1 MSQVHE
7 GGCLCRR
14 VRYRTSIRPLRT
26 LVCHCT
32 FCQKMTG
39 SASYAESMFPIDA
52 VQFDGDTMHRYDHR
66 SDGSGKHVHLHFCA
80 TCGTTVTLTF
90 ERWPQYRAISRGT
103 FDDPNWV
110 SVDANIW
117 TRSAQSGVALP
128 ALVDCFDRGR
138 VALDGAPE
146 MAQRF
151 DAPVMAR
158 GDREA

>member
-1 MSQVHE
+1 MSDVHQ

-14 VRYRTSIRPLRT
+14 VRYRTSGQPLRT

-39 SASYAESMFPIDA
+39 SSSYAESMFPIDA
-52 VQFDGDTMHRYDHR
+52 VQFDGDPMRRYDHR
-66 SDGSGKHVHLHFCA
+66 SDGSAKLVHLHFCA
-80 TCGTTVTLTF
+80 SCGTTVTLTF
-90 ERWPQYRAISRGT
+90 ERWPEYRAISRGT

-110 SVDANIW
+110 SIDANIW
-117 TRSAQSGVALP
+117 TRSAQTGVAL
-128 ALVDCFDRGR
+128 AAFVDCFARGR
-138 VALDGAPE
+138 IALDGTPE

-158 GDREA
+158 PHDA